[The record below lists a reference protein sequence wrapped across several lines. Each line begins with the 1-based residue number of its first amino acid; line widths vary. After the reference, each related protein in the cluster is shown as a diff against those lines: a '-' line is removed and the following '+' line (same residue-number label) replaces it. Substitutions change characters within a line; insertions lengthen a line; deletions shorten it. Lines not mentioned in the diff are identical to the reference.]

1 VAVKVGSAVGVGV
14 EVGVVV
20 AVKAEGSPALI
31 LLPSD
36 EASTAKDTRLTA
48 TTAAPSR

>member
-1 VAVKVGSAVGVGV
+1 MAVTT
-14 EVGVVV
+14 VGVVV
-20 AVKAEGSPALI
+20 VVKAERLPALI

-36 EASTAKDTRLTA
+36 ETSITRDTRLTT